1 MPVNNHSNL
10 RALIEEHQVRQQQY
24 QVAENKV
31 QAYLEYNRRYLLQ
44 HLNNL
49 FTSRVLPHLELVK
62 SLLIEQ
68 GYTADIEIEKQTLY
82 EESSAIEVITQVSLL
97 FSGNQDDQ
105 DIGLTQNR
113 LLIFTRPNHA
123 FIYAKYITEL
133 VTSQTQP
140 LFFADDYYYQNIP
153 TADMQF
159 PHLPFPPNFEDHSE
173 FKSMAS
179 DFLSLVFLQ
188 IRGKLS

>member
-49 FTSRVLPHLELVK
+49 FTNRVLPHLELAK
-62 SLLIEQ
+62 SLLVEQ
-68 GYTADIEIEKQTLY
+68 GYAADIEIEKQTLF
-82 EESSAIEVITQVSLL
+82 EESEAIEVITQVSFV
-97 FSGNQDDQ
+97 FSGNSDDL
-105 DIGLTQNR
+105 DTGLTQNR

-123 FIYAKYITEL
+123 FIYAKYITDL

-140 LFFADDYYYQNIP
+140 LFFADDYYYQNMP
-153 TADMQF
+153 SENQF
-159 PHLPFPPNFEDHSE
+159 PHFPFPPNFEDHSE
-173 FKSMAS
+173 FKSMLS